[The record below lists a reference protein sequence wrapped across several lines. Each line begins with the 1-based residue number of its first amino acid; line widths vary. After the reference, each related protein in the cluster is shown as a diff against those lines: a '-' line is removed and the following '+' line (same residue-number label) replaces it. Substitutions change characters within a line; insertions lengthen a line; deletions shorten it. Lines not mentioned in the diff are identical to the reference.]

1 MEAWWR
7 SLEEVVEV
15 EAPSHFQE
23 GEGEAGHLEGAG
35 AEAWRRLLEL
45 EACWSL
51 DLEVVEVC
59 QGQGLEV
66 AEGWP
71 QEGVAEAGGR
81 AWAGAGPRTEATPRA
96 AAAGTEEAATA
107 ADTAAAAAVATA
119 GTVVGVVARRG
130 AAACRAG
137 PPSSCEGSLHLP
149 PDPCLAATFCP
160 TVLILTSYLFTSY
173 ATLLCD

>member
-35 AEAWRRLLEL
+35 AEAWRCLAL

-81 AWAGAGPRTEATPRA
+81 AWAGAGPRTVATPR
-96 AAAGTEEAATA
+96 AAAGTEEAG
-107 ADTAAAAAVATA
+107 TAAAGTAAETAAAVVATA
-119 GTVVGVVARRG
+119 GTVAVGVVAKRD

-137 PPSSCEGSLHLP
+137 PPSSCEGSLPLP
-149 PDPCLAATFCP
+149 PGPC
-160 TVLILTSYLFTSY
+160 
-173 ATLLCD
+173 

>member
-1 MEAWWR
+1 M
-7 SLEEVVEV
+7 

-23 GEGEAGHLEGAG
+23 GEGEAGHLEEEG
-35 AEAWRRLLEL
+35 AEAWRRLLAL

-96 AAAGTEEAATA
+96 AEAGTEEAGTAAAGTA
-107 ADTAAAAAVATA
+107 ADTAAAAVATA
-119 GTVVGVVARRG
+119 GTVAVGVVARRG

-137 PPSSCEGSLHLP
+137 PPSSCEGSLPLP
-149 PDPCLAATFCP
+149 PGPC
-160 TVLILTSYLFTSY
+160 
-173 ATLLCD
+173 

>member
-1 MEAWWR
+1 M
-7 SLEEVVEV
+7 EV

-23 GEGEAGHLEGAG
+23 GEGEAGHLEEEG
-35 AEAWRRLLEL
+35 AEAWRRLLAL

-51 DLEVVEVC
+51 ELEVVEVC

-96 AAAGTEEAATA
+96 AEAGTEEAGTAAAGTA
-107 ADTAAAAAVATA
+107 ADTAAAAVATA
-119 GTVVGVVARRG
+119 GTVVAVGVVARRG
-130 AAACRAG
+130 AAACRAAGRAG
-137 PPSSCEGSLHLP
+137 PPSSCEGSLRLP
-149 PDPCLAATFCP
+149 PDPC
-160 TVLILTSYLFTSY
+160 
-173 ATLLCD
+173 

>member
-1 MEAWWR
+1 M
-7 SLEEVVEV
+7 

-35 AEAWRRLLEL
+35 AEAWRCLAL

-71 QEGVAEAGGR
+71 QEGEAGAGGR
-81 AWAGAGPRTEATPRA
+81 AGAGAGPRTEATPRA
-96 AAAGTEEAATA
+96 AEAGTA
-107 ADTAAAAAVATA
+107 ADTAAAAVATA
-119 GTVVGVVARRG
+119 GTVAVGVVARRG

-137 PPSSCEGSLHLP
+137 PPSSCEGSLPLP
-149 PDPCLAATFCP
+149 PGPCPC
-160 TVLILTSYLFTSY
+160 
-173 ATLLCD
+173 

>member
-7 SLEEVVEV
+7 SLEEVVEE

-35 AEAWRRLLEL
+35 AEAWRRLLAL

-71 QEGVAEAGGR
+71 REGEGVAGAGGR

-96 AAAGTEEAATA
+96 AAGTEEAGTAAAGTA
-107 ADTAAAAAVATA
+107 ADTAAVVVATA
-119 GTVVGVVARRG
+119 GTVAVGVVARRG

-137 PPSSCEGSLHLP
+137 PPSSCEGSLPLP
-149 PDPCLAATFCP
+149 PVPC
-160 TVLILTSYLFTSY
+160 
-173 ATLLCD
+173 

>member
-35 AEAWRRLLEL
+35 AEAWRCLDL

-96 AAAGTEEAATA
+96 AEAGTEEAGTAAAGTA
-107 ADTAAAAAVATA
+107 ADTAAAAVATA
-119 GTVVGVVARRG
+119 GTVVVGVVARRG

-137 PPSSCEGSLHLP
+137 PPSSCEGSLPLL
-149 PDPCLAATFCP
+149 PDPC
-160 TVLILTSYLFTSY
+160 
-173 ATLLCD
+173 

>member
-1 MEAWWR
+1 ME
-7 SLEEVVEV
+7 E

-23 GEGEAGHLEGAG
+23 GEGEAGHLEEEG
-35 AEAWRRLLEL
+35 AEAWRCLAL

-51 DLEVVEVC
+51 DLEVVELYQGRGLEVVEVC

-96 AAAGTEEAATA
+96 AEAGTEEAG
-107 ADTAAAAAVATA
+107 TAAAGTAAETAAAVVATA
-119 GTVVGVVARRG
+119 GTVAVGVVARRG

-137 PPSSCEGSLHLP
+137 PPSSCEGSLPLP
-149 PDPCLAATFCP
+149 PDPC
-160 TVLILTSYLFTSY
+160 
-173 ATLLCD
+173 